1 MAKGYIYIL
10 TNPAYEGYVKI
21 GFTNSDVFKRAKDL
35 SSASGVMFD
44 FEVYGYY
51 ETPARLGDKSLHKII
66 DGLNPELR
74 VNKRREFYKM
84 SAKAAYEFLYS
95 VAELSGTQDRMS
107 LVDEDDED
115 IPAKTKR
122 RPPFSFKSAKIPVGA
137 EIVFTGDNPVTA
149 IVSDDRHVLYDGEV
163 TFVSELAQRL
173 LDSKWQV
180 QGTLYF
186 TYEGETLLER
196 RNRMEA
202 DGSYL

>member
-1 MAKGYIYIL
+1 MSYIYIM

-21 GFTNSDVFKRAKDL
+21 GFTETDVYKRAKEL

-51 ETPARLGDKSLHKII
+51 ETPAKLGDKSLHKII

-84 SAKAAYEFLYS
+84 SAKSAYEFLYS
-95 VAELSGTQDRMS
+95 IAELSGTEDKMT
-107 LVDEDDED
+107 LVDEDDEE

-122 RPPFSFKSAKIPVGA
+122 RSPFSFKAAKIPYGS
-137 EIVFTGDNPVTA
+137 EIAFVGDNPVTA
-149 IVSDDRHVLYDGEV
+149 IVKDDRHITYNGE
-163 TFVSELAQRL
+163 TTSVSDLAQKL

-186 TYEGETLLER
+186 TYEGETLNDR
-196 RNRMEA
+196 RIRMEEE
-202 DGSYL
+202 GTYI

>member
-1 MAKGYIYIL
+1 MAYIYIM

-21 GFTNSDVFKRAKDL
+21 GFTDTDVYKRAKEL

-51 ETPARLGDKSLHKII
+51 ETPAKLGDKSLHKII

-95 VAELSGTQDRMS
+95 VAELSGTEDKMT
-107 LVDEDDED
+107 LADEDDLD

-122 RPPFSFKSAKIPVGA
+122 RSPFSFKAAGIPFGS
-137 EIVFTGDNPVTA
+137 EITFNGDNPVTA
-149 IVSDDRHVLYDGEV
+149 IVKDDRHITFNGE
-163 TFVSELAQRL
+163 TTSVSDLAQKL

-186 TYEGETLLER
+186 TYDGETLNDR
-196 RNRMEA
+196 RNRMEEE
-202 DGSYL
+202 GTYK

>member
-1 MAKGYIYIL
+1 MAFIYIM

-21 GFTNSDVFKRAKDL
+21 GFTDADVYKRAKEL

-51 ETPARLGDKSLHKII
+51 ETPAKLGDKSLHKII

-95 VAELSGTQDRMS
+95 VAELSGTEDKMT
-107 LVDEDDED
+107 LVDEDDEEV
-115 IPAKTKR
+115 PAKTKR
-122 RPPFSFKSAKIPVGA
+122 RPPFSFKAAHIPFGS
-137 EIVFTGDNPVTA
+137 EITFNGDNPVTA
-149 IVSDDRHVLYDGEV
+149 IVKDDRHITYNGE
-163 TFVSELAQRL
+163 TTSVSDLAQKL

-186 TYEGETLLER
+186 TYEGETLSER
-196 RNRMEA
+196 RRRMEA
-202 DGSYL
+202 EGTYE

>member
-1 MAKGYIYIL
+1 MAYIYIM

-21 GFTNSDVFKRAKDL
+21 GVTDNDVYKRAKEL

-51 ETPARLGDKSLHKII
+51 ETPAKLGDKSLHKII

-95 VAELSGTQDRMS
+95 VAELSGTENKMT
-107 LVDEDDED
+107 LVDEDDEEV
-115 IPAKTKR
+115 PAKTKR
-122 RPPFSFKSAKIPVGA
+122 RSPFSFKAAHIPFGAKIT
-137 EIVFTGDNPVTA
+137 FNGDNPVTA
-149 IVSDDRHVLYDGEV
+149 IVKDERHISYNGETTSVSD
-163 TFVSELAQRL
+163 LAQKL

-186 TYEGETLLER
+186 TYEGETLFER
-196 RNRMEA
+196 RNRMESE
-202 DGSYL
+202 GTYE

>member
-1 MAKGYIYIL
+1 MAYIYIM

-21 GFTNSDVFKRAKDL
+21 GFTDTDVYKRAKEL

-51 ETPARLGDKSLHKII
+51 ETPAKLGDKSLHKII

-95 VAELSGTQDRMS
+95 VAELSGTEDKMT
-107 LVDEDDED
+107 LADEDDLD

-122 RPPFSFKSAKIPVGA
+122 RSPFSFKAAGIPFGS
-137 EIVFTGDNPVTA
+137 EITFNGDNPVTA
-149 IVSDDRHVLYDGEV
+149 IVKDDRHITYNGE
-163 TFVSELAQRL
+163 TTSVSDLAQKL

-186 TYEGETLLER
+186 TYDGETLNDR
-196 RNRMEA
+196 RNRMEEE
-202 DGSYL
+202 GTYK

>member
-1 MAKGYIYIL
+1 MPYIYIM

-21 GFTNSDVFKRAKDL
+21 GSTDKDVYKRAKEL

-51 ETPARLGDKSLHKII
+51 ETPAKLGDTTLHKII
-66 DGLNPELR
+66 DSLNPELR

-84 SAKAAYEFLYS
+84 SAKEAYEFLYA
-95 VAELSGTQDRMS
+95 VAELSGTQDNMT

-115 IPAKTKR
+115 VPVKAKRK
-122 RPPFSFKSAKIPVGA
+122 PPFSFKSAQIPFGA
-137 EIVFTGDNPVTA
+137 EITFNGDNPVTA
-149 IVSDDRHVLYDGEV
+149 IVKDDRHITYNGE
-163 TFVSELAQRL
+163 TTSVSDLAQKL

-186 TYEGETLLER
+186 TYDGETLHDR
-196 RNRMEA
+196 RIRMEEE
-202 DGSYL
+202 GTYK